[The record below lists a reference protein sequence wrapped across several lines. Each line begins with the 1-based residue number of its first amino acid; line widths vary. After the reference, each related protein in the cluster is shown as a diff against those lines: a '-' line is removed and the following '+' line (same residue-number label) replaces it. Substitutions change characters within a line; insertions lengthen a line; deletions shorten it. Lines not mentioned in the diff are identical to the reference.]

1 MMTREEFENTLRATG
16 VDPMNAASF
25 HRLDQY
31 AQQMAIEAAI
41 DHQCVYPLVTPLTNR
56 TNVNNGYTPDGC
68 AISCVPEEFPATP
81 SIRTNTSNGGLP
93 PFATSDGATND
104 QLHPTDQDNER
115 PPELAKVA
123 PRRDDARGVLRK
135 SRPL

>member
-1 MMTREEFENTLRATG
+1 
-16 VDPMNAASF
+16 MNAASF

-68 AISCVPEEFPATP
+68 AISCVPEEFPATA
-81 SIRTNTSNGGLP
+81 IDKNNTSNGGLP

-115 PPELAKVA
+115 PPELAKVG
-123 PRRDDARGVLRK
+123 PQTRRCPSVLRK